1 MKFPLIQKTEV
12 HSFNVIDGEKAI
24 QLLKRT
30 LDLLLPRFG
39 FGDVD
44 QAAIVNDRFGKRA
57 LRVIAVGYAVYDEPP
72 RKLHQRL

>member
-1 MKFPLIQKTEV
+1 MC
-12 HSFNVIDGEKAI
+12 
-24 QLLKRT
+24 
-30 LDLLLPRFG
+30 LLPRFG

-72 RKLHQRL
+72 KEITSEALEKIFAC

>member
-1 MKFPLIQKTEV
+1 M
-12 HSFNVIDGEKAI
+12 
-24 QLLKRT
+24 
-30 LDLLLPRFG
+30 LLPRFG

-72 RKLHQRL
+72 KEITSEALKNLRLLGLIGMIDPPRPESKGAIAREKSWN